1 MNTDEKWM
9 NLALL
14 EASKA
19 QRVNEVP
26 VGSVIVKNDKLIETS
41 HNQSILRHDPTAHA
55 EILLL
60 KKAGQEL
67 KNYRL
72 IGTTMYVTLEPCAM
86 CLGAMMHARID
97 RLVFGAFDYKTGVCE
112 SSINLADASCFN
124 HKIKITSGILEQECK
139 KILQEFFTNKR

>member
-1 MNTDEKWM
+1 LQLLEIGFFKNEFMNTDEKWM

-72 IGTTMYVTLEPCAM
+72 
-86 CLGAMMHARID
+86 
-97 RLVFGAFDYKTGVCE
+97 
-112 SSINLADASCFN
+112 
-124 HKIKITSGILEQECK
+124 
-139 KILQEFFTNKR
+139 